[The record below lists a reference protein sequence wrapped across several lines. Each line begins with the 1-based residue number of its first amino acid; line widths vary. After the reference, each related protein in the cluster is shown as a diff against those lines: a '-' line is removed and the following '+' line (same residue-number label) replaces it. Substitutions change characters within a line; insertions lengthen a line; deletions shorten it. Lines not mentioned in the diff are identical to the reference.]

1 MTTLTLTNRIESD
14 WMSAPPG
21 DDLENAVEND
31 RSQKSDWMSAPG
43 NDLENAVENDRSQKS
58 GWMSAPPGNDLEN
71 ARIENDRSQKSDS
84 MSAPGNDLEND
95 RIENDWRRLLLQRYV
110 NIYKQKK
117 CKCIVITGFF
127 IVVFLDIVFF
137 IFFIVL
143 FIATIT

>member
-1 MTTLTLTNRIESD
+1 
-14 WMSAPPG
+14 MSAPPG
-21 DDLENAVEND
+21 DDLENAVENDRSRSGWMSAPGNDLENDRIEND

-43 NDLENAVENDRSQKS
+43 NDLENA
-58 GWMSAPPGNDLEN
+58 
-71 ARIENDRSQKSDS
+71 
-84 MSAPGNDLEND
+84 